1 VLREWFGK
9 GRKFVSFGTSFV
21 VDGSVARAEALTAE
35 VFASWAPPLS
45 MPRVEK
51 YSVYVNLPAVGANG
65 GLIFDAL
72 NSMNHGVVMLERHS
86 KGMRLFA
93 SLRVG
98 EKWVPLGVRDVEMDA
113 WRRDG
118 WHQITVE
125 SNATGLVATCGNTKL
140 QVPRTAA
147 RQGGRRGSVS
157 TRSTPRSDPSP
168 SSSAPFAV
176 GK

>member
-1 VLREWFGK
+1 
-9 GRKFVSFGTSFV
+9 
-21 VDGSVARAEALTAE
+21 
-35 VFASWAPPLS
+35 

-72 NSMNHGVVMLERHS
+72 NSMNHGVVILERHG

-98 EKWVPLGVRDVEMDA
+98 EKWVPLGVREVEMDA

-140 QVPRTAA
+140 QVPRTQLGKAA
-147 RQGGRRGSVS
+147 GEIGLYAFTTAERPVTIQFC
-157 TRSTPRSDPSP
+157 
-168 SSSAPFAV
+168 AFAV